1 MPIIMKKVLAALFA
15 VALGLN
21 LSAQV
26 PDYVPTEGLVAWYPF
41 NGNANDES
49 GNGYDGA
56 TQNVEPTLDRFG
68 NENAAYEFDG
78 ESSYVFV
85 ESDFDSN
92 ERSACLWVRASSIE
106 NSLVYDTD
114 HNNLEFGLTQF
125 GCGSFGS
132 AFGIGVGHPGG
143 ENTYFNQTATIDTW
157 YMLAFTR
164 NADSTKYYFN
174 GNLEHTVENANFS
187 SVSGAAGTWIGVR
200 RGAGDRFFNGCI
212 DDIGIWTTALSD
224 EQITAL
230 YNAQLPIP
238 GCTDWNADNYNPN
251 ANIEDGSCL
260 YSGCID
266 MEADNYDPQA
276 NTGDQEALCEY
287 YGCTNETADNYDPNA
302 NVDDGSCV
310 GEGCMTD
317 VCEYYG
323 CTDAEGDNY
332 DPQANVE
339 DGSCLYSGCIDME
352 ADNYDPQANTGDQEA
367 LCEYNGCTNEAAD
380 HYDPN
385 ANLDDGSCIVA
396 GCMYAAASNY
406 NAVATYDNFSCEFL
420 IPSVYCGEGTYWD
433 DFAQAC
439 LTIVTCQDDLD
450 GDGVIGVN
458 DLMQLLSSFG
468 TDCAP
473 TEEPETTEFTCG
485 DPVTY
490 HGYDYAT
497 VQIGEQCWF
506 AENLRNEHYAN
517 GDAIPGELSN
527 TEWVSTNSGAQA
539 VYNNDASN
547 LADYGRLYNLYAAVY
562 DERGLCPS
570 GWHVP
575 TDGEYMTLEM
585 ALGMSESEADD
596 TGWRGTDQ
604 GNQMKSSPSDGHSWD
619 GTNTSGFS
627 ALAGGWRSSN
637 GNFVYEGDFGYFWSS
652 SPVGVS
658 AWGRKLGSGFTGV
671 YRNYNGGLRYGKSV
685 RCVRDE

>member
-287 YGCTNETADNYDPNA
+287 
-302 NVDDGSCV
+302 
-310 GEGCMTD
+310 
-317 VCEYYG
+317 
-323 CTDAEGDNY
+323 
-332 DPQANVE
+332 
-339 DGSCLYSGCIDME
+339 
-352 ADNYDPQANTGDQEA
+352 
-367 LCEYNGCTNEAAD
+367 NGCTNEAAD
-380 HYDPN
+380 NYDPN